1 MRYTGDVL
9 LFGLAKEQHNVTSPD
24 DPFRL
29 TVVGDDCAVPRKQ
42 GSLVGRRG
50 IAGTVLVYKV
60 AAALA
65 ATEAGIDDVHGIAEY
80 VATRVGSI
88 GAGLSHAHVPGTTES
103 EDHALGADEIEIGM
117 GIHNE
122 AGITKE
128 KLTNSRDVVGKM
140 LKYITDTK
148 DEERAFLPFKHD
160 GKDEVVLLVNNLGGM
175 SELELSAIANDAV
188 QTLTDQKITVQ
199 RLLVGTIMVSRVRAS
214 LCLFI
219 IVG

>member
-65 ATEAGIDDVHGIAEY
+65 ATEASIDDVHGIAEY
-80 VATRVGSI
+80 VSTRVGSI
-88 GAGLSHAHVPGTTES
+88 GAGLNHAHVPGTNES

-122 AGITKE
+122 AGIAKE
-128 KLTNSRDVVGKM
+128 KLTNSKEVVAKM
-140 LKYITDTK
+140 LKYITDTS
-148 DEERAFLPFKHD
+148 DEERGFLPFKHD

-199 RLLVGTIMVSRVRAS
+199 RLLVGTIMVSKQKRTRHTNRRQ
-214 LCLFI
+214 C
-219 IVG
+219 